1 MRTALLPILSELNV
15 QMPCDFLQG
24 RTGKLPRDVQSGASE
39 GNPAARILDLDEP
52 PVSSK
57 GGKGVVVPGCSICR
71 KRANTISDF
80 LEHIAHDAIPPLIER
95 LSQILER

>member
-1 MRTALLPILSELNV
+1 MKKSELI
-15 QMPCDFLQG
+15 
-24 RTGKLPRDVQSGASE
+24 
-39 GNPAARILDLDEP
+39 AAIQKEILRHEFSTFVDEP